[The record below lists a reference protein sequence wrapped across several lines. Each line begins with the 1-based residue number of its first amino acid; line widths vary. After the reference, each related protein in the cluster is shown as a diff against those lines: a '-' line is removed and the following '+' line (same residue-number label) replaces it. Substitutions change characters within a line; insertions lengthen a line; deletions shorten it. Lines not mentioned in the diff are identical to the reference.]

1 MVLGL
6 GLFPQLE
13 HERTEREKIYVDGKN
28 PASLCIHDAAPFL
41 TVTAIRGAKGRWRES
56 DLMAGTVSGDPT
68 RAPIA
73 RKARVDAQ
81 KRHDRMKSSSLVA
94 S

>member
-41 TVTAIRGAKGRWRES
+41 TVTAIRGAK
-56 DLMAGTVSGDPT
+56 
-68 RAPIA
+68 
-73 RKARVDAQ
+73 
-81 KRHDRMKSSSLVA
+81 DR
-94 S
+94 